1 MSLDKVL
8 QNIQKSKFLKDKK
21 ITSFIYSGLFLNI
34 ITWLIILI
42 FHGRKGQI
50 SLHYNI
56 LSGVDSI
63 GHWSKLF
70 EIPLVGL
77 AILIIN
83 SFLVF
88 YFYLRRKTSL
98 IYFLLA
104 GLLAVQIILL
114 ISILLI
120 SNL

>member
-1 MSLDKVL
+1 MSIDKVL

-21 ITSFIYSGLFLNI
+21 IISFIYSGLFLNI

-42 FHGRKGQI
+42 FYGRKGQI

-63 GHWSKLF
+63 GHWSKLL

-77 AILIIN
+77 AILILN

-98 IYFLLA
+98 IYFLLS

-114 ISILLI
+114 ISVLLI

>member
-8 QNIQKSKFLKDKK
+8 RNIQKSKFWKDKK
-21 ITSFIYSGLFLNI
+21 ITPFIYSGLFLNI
-34 ITWLIILI
+34 ITWLIVLI
-42 FHGRKGQI
+42 FHGRNGQI

-63 GHWSKLF
+63 GHWSRLL

-77 AILIIN
+77 AILILN

-88 YFYLRRKTSL
+88 YFYLHRKNNL

-114 ISILLI
+114 ISVLLI
-120 SNL
+120 INL